1 MPVRLA
7 CYRIAVSLMLGL
19 SLAAVERQL
28 IQPEEPFPAGDE
40 DRVAVNLS
48 EAPFVQSLRMISP

>member
-28 IQPEEPFPAGDE
+28 IHPEEQFAAWHEG
-40 DRVAVNLS
+40 RVGVNLS